1 MTNNLFVELASELE
15 MQELEGLSAIS
26 LCELHSQLLSIYLC
40 NFDLCNA
47 KLLWKRIPAE
57 EKITN
62 PILGQ
67 IWSVGQK
74 LWQKEHAEVYRL
86 IKNTNWPETIQPFM
100 DSLEDKYRQKSLQLI
115 GKAYQTI
122 NSMTFANLVGY
133 SDQPEEAEKLLGK
146 LQEEQ
151 GWTCDSTYNL
161 IVPKQSS
168 THNSSSL
175 LKNEDQLQS
184 LTQFVS
190 FLEN

>member
-1 MTNNLFVELASELE
+1 MSSNLFSELASDLE
-15 MQELEGLSAIS
+15 KQELEVLNTMSVF
-26 LCELHSQLLSIYLC
+26 EVHSQLLSIYLC

-47 KLLWKRIPAE
+47 KLLWKRIPTD
-57 EKITN
+57 EKVSN
-62 PILGQ
+62 PLLEQ

-74 LWQKEHAEVYRL
+74 LWQKEHTEVYRL
-86 IKNTNWPETIQPFM
+86 IKITQWPESIQPFM
-100 DSLEDKYRQKSLQLI
+100 DCLEEKYRQKSIQLI

-122 NSMTFANLVGY
+122 NSMTFSNLVGY
-133 SDQPEEAEKLLGK
+133 SDQPEEAEKLLIK

-151 GWTCDSTYNL
+151 GWTYDSTLNL

-168 THNSSSL
+168 TQNGGSL
-175 LKNEDQLQS
+175 MRNEEQLQS

>member
-1 MTNNLFVELASELE
+1 
-15 MQELEGLSAIS
+15 
-26 LCELHSQLLSIYLC
+26 
-40 NFDLCNA
+40 
-47 KLLWKRIPAE
+47 LWKRIPAE